1 MWNNVILRKCVFIQ
15 IYTQLSE
22 RFESTKS
29 NIILTF
35 LGTKILLED
44 FFEIFLQWI
53 GRFVYFWNQQKF
65 SSHCEQSWKDHL
77 KRMATV
83 DPAKEKALS
92 DYRGKLLEHREVD
105 ARLKN
110 MREELKGL
118 TKQYD
123 K

>member
-1 MWNNVILRKCVFIQ
+1 
-15 IYTQLSE
+15 
-22 RFESTKS
+22 
-29 NIILTF
+29 
-35 LGTKILLED
+35 
-44 FFEIFLQWI
+44 
-53 GRFVYFWNQQKF
+53 
-65 SSHCEQSWKDHL
+65 
-77 KRMATV
+77 MATV